1 MKNCIL
7 LGLILTLMTL
17 SVSAK
22 DMAAY
27 RLFDNSGKEISF
39 DEMADSLGRA
49 DVVFFGENHNC
60 PIAHWME
67 LEVAKALFEK
77 HGEKLVIGEE
87 MLEADNQLILDEYMN
102 RLIPYDRF
110 EAEARLWDNYAT
122 DYYPVVFFAKD
133 NGLRFVATN
142 VPRRY
147 AAAVNENGLE
157 ALDKLSDEAKS
168 YLPPLPIPFKY
179 DSEGSDD
186 KFAAMRMLSRKSDE
200 EMLRLAQAQALKDAT
215 MAWHI
220 ARNLTGPFLH
230 INGSMHSDSRGG
242 IIPYL
247 RSLLPSARIA
257 TITSLRQE
265 DITALDDWA
274 GSGLADFY
282 LVVPESFP
290 TSY

>member
-1 MKNCIL
+1 MFAAGCAIAFSL
-7 LGLILTLMTL
+7 AAG
-17 SVSAK
+17 AK

-27 RLFDNSGKEISF
+27 RLFDNEGREVTF
-39 DEMADSLGRA
+39 DQMADSLGRA

-67 LEVAKALFEK
+67 LEVAKALYEK
-77 HGEKLVIGEE
+77 HGDRLVIGEE

-110 EAEARLWDNYAT
+110 EAEARLWDNYQT

-147 AAAVNENGLE
+147 AAAVNENGFE
-157 ALDKLSDEAKS
+157 ALDALSDEAKS
-168 YLPPLPIPFKY
+168 YLPPLPIPFSY
-179 DSEGSDD
+179 DAGAADGA
-186 KFAAMRMLSRKSDE
+186 FAAMRMLSRKSDE

-220 ARNLTGPFLH
+220 AKNATGPFLH
-230 INGSMHSDSRGG
+230 INGSMHSDGRGG
-242 IIPYL
+242 IVPYL
-247 RSLLPSARIA
+247 LSLRPDLKIA
-257 TITSLRQE
+257 TVTCVRQE
-265 DITALDDWA
+265 DISELDPD
-274 GSGLADFY
+274 SRGLADY
-282 LVVPESFP
+282 YVAVPEDFP